1 MVLGKKPRKF
11 VSGQEAS
18 RPRARK
24 PRGPKVVI
32 QPLATS
38 SELPNQLVYSSAYCF
53 LHWFSGMGLAEFFS
67 HRRSHPPYWSF
78 AWRLSRADALRAQVW
93 RQSVPPVI
101 PPGWRAVAVPAVFRP
116 QRHLPGR
123 RSFRQ
128 AVHGWLRIFSSKAP
142 GASSFRS
149 PEEVAGGV
157 FSGCSASPDGGEARG
172 VFLFGE
178 ASPLTAG
185 GAAFFSLLE
194 WGNVR
199 LLSRDGFFRGVPG
212 EIIGSACSSQQE
224 QGENP
229 YAGGVL
235 LFFRSWGREPA

>member
-1 MVLGKKPRKF
+1 M
-11 VSGQEAS
+11 
-18 RPRARK
+18 
-24 PRGPKVVI
+24 
-32 QPLATS
+32 
-38 SELPNQLVYSSAYCF
+38 
-53 LHWFSGMGLAEFFS
+53 
-67 HRRSHPPYWSF
+67 
-78 AWRLSRADALRAQVW
+78 
-93 RQSVPPVI
+93 I

-128 AVHGWLRIFSSKAP
+128 AVHGWLRIFFLQSARGIFIPFP
-142 GASSFRS
+142 GGSGRRRFFRLLRQ
-149 PEEVAGGV
+149 
-157 FSGCSASPDGGEARG
+157 SGRGEARG

-194 WGNVR
+194 VGNVR